1 MDHLLFGLALVVV
14 LGVAAQW
21 LAWRIGAPSILLL
34 LVFGFLAG
42 PVAGL
47 FTPAHRLDPD
57 ELFGD
62 LLFPIISIS
71 VGLILYEGGLTLRF
85 RELTG
90 VGSVVRNLVTVG
102 ALVTWAGGSFAAM
115 LVFGLDPGLAFLL
128 GAMLVVTGPTVVG
141 PLLRHIRPSGAVGPI
156 LKWEGI
162 VIDPIGA
169 LLAVLVYEFVL
180 TGSESGAAGHVIAA
194 ILRTVFLGGGLGA
207 LAGLALAAMLARYWI
222 PDGLQN
228 AVSVMLAVAVFTASN
243 LIQHESGL
251 LAVTVMGIV
260 LANQK
265 WADIEHIIEFK
276 ENLRVLLI
284 SVLFI
289 LLAARLELGGIMR
302 IGLSGLLFVAILV
315 VIVRPATVVLSSLG
329 TNMRRADRLFL
340 CWMAPRGIVAAAVS
354 SLFAIQLGALGYDKA
369 DLLASVTF
377 LTIIATVTV
386 YGLTGIFVAR
396 KLKVAEANPQGLLL
410 VGAHDW
416 ARQLAELL
424 AAHGI
429 TVRLIDTNRDNVRKA
444 KLAGLETYHGSALAE
459 HTLDEIEL
467 GGIGRMLAMT
477 PNDWVNALTVQ
488 RFVPILGRAS
498 CYQLPPAAG
507 SEKTRESHKRL
518 YGRWLFDKE
527 LSYWVFGSRVRAGYT
542 LKATPLTDEFDYD
555 AFRETYSDQPMPL
568 FVLDA
573 SKRLNVIAAADPP
586 APKPDQTLI
595 ALVREKP
602 DEPRPPDKAPT
613 TVNPSDHESKQP

>member
-1 MDHLLFGLALVVV
+1 VDHGLIGLAIVIV

-21 LAWRIGAPSILLL
+21 VAWRIGSPSILMLL
-34 LVFGFLAG
+34 IFGFLAG
-42 PVAGL
+42 PVAEL
-47 FTPAHRLDPD
+47 VAPNYRLDPD
-57 ELFGD
+57 VLFDG
-62 LLFPIISIS
+62 LLFPIVSLS

-85 RELTG
+85 RELAG
-90 VGSVVRNLVTVG
+90 AGRAVRNLVTIG
-102 ALVTWAGGSFAAM
+102 ALVSWAGASFAAM

-141 PLLRHIRPSGAVGPI
+141 PMLRHIRPSGAVGPI

-169 LLAVLVYEFVL
+169 LLAVLVYEVVL
-180 TGSESGAAGHVIAA
+180 TGSEGGATAHVVAA
-194 ILRTVFLGGGLGA
+194 ISRTVLLSGGLGA
-207 LAGLALAAMLARYWI
+207 LAGLGLAAMLSRYWI
-222 PDGLQN
+222 PDELQN
-228 AVSVMLAVAVFTASN
+228 AVSVMLAVGVLAASN

-289 LLAARLELGGIMR
+289 LLAARLELDSL
-302 IGLSGLLFVAILV
+302 LSVGAPGLLFVAIL
-315 VIVRPATVVLSSLG
+315 IFLIRPAAVLASSLG
-329 TNMRRADRLFL
+329 TKMRRADFLLL

-354 SLFAIQLGALGYDKA
+354 SLFATQMKSLGHENA

-377 LTIIATVTV
+377 LTIIATVSV
-386 YGLTGIFVAR
+386 YGLTGTWVAR
-396 KLKVAEANPQGLLL
+396 KLGVAESNPQGLLL

-424 AAHGI
+424 GKRGI
-429 TVRLIDTNRDNVRKA
+429 TVRLIDSNRDNVTKS
-444 KLAGLETYHGSALAE
+444 KLAGLDAYHGSALAA
-459 HTLDEIEL
+459 HTMDELEL

-498 CYQLPPAAG
+498 CYQLAPASG
-507 SEKTRESHKRL
+507 SEKSRESHKHL
-518 YGRWLFDKE
+518 HGRWLFDNE
-527 LSYWVFGSRVRAGYT
+527 LSYWAFGSRVRTGHA
-542 LKATPLTDEFDYD
+542 LKAIPLTDEFNYA
-555 AFRETYSDQPMPL
+555 AFCEKYPLQRTPL
-568 FVLDA
+568 FLLD
-573 SKRLNVIAAADPP
+573 SDKRLHVIAAADPP
-586 APKPDQTLI
+586 TPIPGQTLI
-595 ALVREKP
+595 ALI
-602 DEPRPPDKAPT
+602 A
-613 TVNPSDHESKQP
+613 ESE